1 MPLESGVIRN
11 GPHPP
16 MGKGAEDNIGAESL
30 RRLVNG

>member
-11 GPHPP
+11 GSHPP
-16 MGKGAEDNIGAESL
+16 MGKGAEDIGAESL